1 MNEWMDRQT
10 TDRPMDERTDRWTD
24 QMKDR
29 PTEEH
34 KMDGQ
39 SDS

>member
-10 TDRPMDERTDRWTD
+10 DGRTDRQTD